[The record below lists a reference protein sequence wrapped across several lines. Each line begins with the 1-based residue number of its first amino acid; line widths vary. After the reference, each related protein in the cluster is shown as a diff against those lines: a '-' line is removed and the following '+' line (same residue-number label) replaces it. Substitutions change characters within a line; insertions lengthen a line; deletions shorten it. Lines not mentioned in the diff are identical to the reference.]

1 MDILNQPGCIMKWTL
16 GRGKLLSHVG
26 CANNRIIIA
35 ALVRIGNSIFVHAFF
50 LFITLIIAF
59 MTMILVYKCFFVN
72 NYSVFA
78 LSAIDMAFRGLHD
91 ANPSYPY
98 VLVL

>member
-1 MDILNQPGCIMKWTL
+1 MKWTL
-16 GRGKLLSHVG
+16 GKGKLLSHVG

-35 ALVRIGNSIFVHAFF
+35 ALVRIGNSIFVRAF
-50 LFITLIIAF
+50 LIVHCLNNCIHDYDTSIS
-59 MTMILVYKCFFVN
+59 MFFVN

-78 LSAIDMAFRGLHD
+78 LSATDMAFRGLHD
-91 ANPSYPY
+91 ANPSDPY